1 MNLRNK
7 NQAGAT
13 ASFINNVERK
23 KKIKAAAK
31 DDRLRNAQV
40 RMKRKAIVS
49 EGNLFIKNG
58 S

>member
-7 NQAGAT
+7 NQAGTT

-40 RMKRKAIVS
+40 RMKRTAIVS
-49 EGNLFIKNG
+49 EGNLFI
-58 S
+58 

>member
-49 EGNLFIKNG
+49 EGNLFI
-58 S
+58 